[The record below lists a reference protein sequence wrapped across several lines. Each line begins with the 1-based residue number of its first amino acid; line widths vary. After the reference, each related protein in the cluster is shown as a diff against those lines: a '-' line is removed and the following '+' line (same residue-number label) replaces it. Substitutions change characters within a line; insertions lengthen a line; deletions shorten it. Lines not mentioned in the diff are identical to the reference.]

1 MDTESPRLRLSILGI
16 VAFSLFA
23 ALFARL
29 WYLQI
34 MATDQGELEAANNRL
49 RTIEEEAPRGRILDA
64 KGRVLVDNR
73 TSLVVTI
80 DKHQLKELKKDQR
93 NDVLL
98 RLASEL
104 TRSGVPTKV
113 TSIERRLADDR
124 YSPLQ
129 PVPVAIDV
137 PDDLMVF
144 LAERADEFPS
154 VQVRRESVRVYP
166 EGSLA
171 AHVLGY
177 VGVISPDEL
186 KRRMGTVDEP
196 KTPPKPYE
204 PDSDIGLTGVEY
216 TFEDDL
222 RGTPGVR
229 TVEVDSRNKVVRE
242 LKDVYR
248 KPVAG
253 SDIQLTIDID
263 VQRAAEKKLAENLE
277 SRRGQLSEDGRS
289 IITSPAGSS
298 VVIDPRNG
306 DVVAMASYPT
316 YDPTQFVNGISS
328 DEYQKLTGG
337 DSASN
342 PLTNRAIGGLYA
354 PGSTFKLVTASAA
367 LAKGVIGGSTWFED
381 TGSFQVGP
389 GVVLRNAEGRIY
401 GSIQMPRALTVSSD
415 VYFYD
420 IGNKFWMQR
429 DKYQDGMQEY
439 ARAFGFGAPTG
450 IDLPTEL
457 GGVVPDPTWLKQYW
471 ESLPENARGKD
482 GDKWY
487 AGDSVNLAIGQGYM
501 QATPLQI
508 ANAYAAFSQ
517 HGDRYRPHVV
527 SRVLSTGTDATAT
540 DTPPCRPEDDLAKAH
555 CVVRTIAPE
564 RIGHV
569 DLPPE
574 IFDPLFQGFAGVT
587 NDKDGTATAIFK
599 DFDQKAF
606 PVMGKTGTAQV
617 NNKADNA
624 LFVAVGPTN
633 DARYAAIAV
642 LEQSGFGS
650 TAAAPVV
657 REIFDVVSGQAA
669 AEEACEAASGTTSA
683 NGTTGTPGT
692 TGSSSS
698 DCPPPSTNGTG
709 TAGTGT
715 AGGGT
720 GTAATPTTSYPVT
733 TIKPVTPTTRSTTP
747 APTTPTPTTPK
758 PTTTVPLSLP
768 PTTTP
773 TTAKPTVTSAA
784 GGGP

>member
-34 MATDQGELEAANNRL
+34 MATNEGEVESFNNRA
-49 RTIEEEAPRGRILDA
+49 RTIQEEAPRGRILDA

-73 TSLVVTI
+73 TSLVVTV
-80 DKHQLKELKKDQR
+80 DPHQFKELKKDER
-93 NDVLL
+93 ADLL
-98 RLASEL
+98 RRLASEL

-113 TSIERRLADDR
+113 TTIERRLED
-124 YSPLQ
+124 PQNKFQ
-129 PVPVAIDV
+129 PAPVAIDV

-186 KRRMGTVDEP
+186 VKRMGTTEDP
-196 KTPPKPYE
+196 KPHPKPYV
-204 PDSDIGLTGVEY
+204 PSSNIGKTGVET

-222 RGTPGVR
+222 RGTPGIR
-229 TVEVDSRNKVVRE
+229 TVELDRHGKVVRE
-242 LKDVYR
+242 LKDAYK
-248 KPVAG
+248 KPVPG
-253 SDIQLTIDID
+253 HDLVLTIDID

-277 SRRGQLSEDGRS
+277 SRRGRLSEDGRS
-289 IITSPAGSS
+289 IITSPAGSA

-316 YDPTQFVNGISS
+316 YDPTQFVNGIST

-439 ARAFGFGAPTG
+439 ARAFGFGARTG

-587 NDKDGTATAIFK
+587 TDKDGTATAVFK
-599 DFDQKAF
+599 DFDQNAF

-624 LFVAVGPTN
+624 LFVAVGPSN
-633 DARYAAIAV
+633 DARYAAVAV

-669 AEEACEAASGTTSA
+669 ADEACEAASGTTST
-683 NGTTGTPGT
+683 NGTTGT

-698 DCPPPSTNGTG
+698 DCPPASTNGTG

-720 GTAATPTTSYPVT
+720 ATVTTPTTSYPVT
-733 TIKPVTPTTRSTTP
+733 TIKPVTSTTRS
-747 APTTPTPTTPK
+747 TTPTPTTPK
-758 PTTTVPLSLP
+758 PTTTVPLTLP

-773 TTAKPTVTSAA
+773 TTARPTVTSAA